1 MLPCVPIFSPS
12 FLVHDFVFLLLTPPL
27 TPKNK
32 WLARPIANMWK
43 TRDTVRTESWFT
55 PVRFLQRSP
64 TRCKIWFTLGLFA
77 NYFSLELLSLSLK
90 VTWMCYKVNWNVER
104 QVYCLIWIINLLMGA
119 SLLAL
124 AKSIYYEFPKGRTIR
139 KVKGGDFRAA
149 GIFFRYQI
157 PCMNFF

>member
-1 MLPCVPIFSPS
+1 MRLS
-12 FLVHDFVFLLLTPPL
+12 
-27 TPKNK
+27 
-32 WLARPIANMWK
+32 
-43 TRDTVRTESWFT
+43 
-55 PVRFLQRSP
+55 

-90 VTWMCYKVNWNVER
+90 VTWMCSKVNWIVER

-139 KVKGGDFRAA
+139 KVMGGGGGIFEPQEFSFVIKFLVW
-149 GIFFRYQI
+149 IFFRPYHECFLGLI
-157 PCMNFF
+157 GMHEFFSFNFPLREYFFCTSLLCLLISMLTDWKKAINAKNIDRS